1 MQRELFSTLDY
12 SATAFTTLQLPRCNT
27 ATAYLTQIF
36 FDTLQMDLESCK
48 YVTLH
53 FLSIRNA
60 TYWGY
65 FFSSTPVHFT
75 TTTAA
80 TLPLT
85 Q

>member
-12 SATAFTTLQLPRCNT
+12 SATAFTTLQPPRCNT
-27 ATAYLTQIF
+27 ATAYSTQIF

-48 YVTLH
+48 YIPLH
-53 FLSIRNA
+53 FLSIRDA

-65 FFSSTPVHFT
+65 FSSPTSVHFT

-85 Q
+85 W